1 MKFKK
6 IYALLLSTAI
16 ATTSCVHASNLSGT
30 TDYSQWGN
38 LVLISGS
45 DIMAR
50 EYDGRYYAAIQ
61 CVDDIFNILQFIA
74 VTEGEY
80 CTLSNAYIFM
90 LLAFNIPF
98 GGKQFD
104 PARGTDEW
112 WKKVVEKHKEREF
125 LDLLRILVLI
135 CRDEHLAKL
144 GRSVDAVK
152 AGYAG
157 YTKDDVVEC
166 LAKCI
171 CHLFQCASTA
181 VENVSRY
188 LNNKLSTFT
197 LCLRWTSTVED
208 ENLDDSVLE
217 DILAALLTGYSAN
230 GANKRLGIMNTNP
243 NDDDDDDD
251 ESSEIGFN
259 RSDMFTPKS
268 SSDDDDDDDESS
280 ETGFNRSDRF
290 TPKSSPMIVP
300 NITPMATHQQAMAQQ
315 FQPQFAGSN
324 NFGFPS
330 NSSMFAAPNSFTLPN
345 VMTIL
350 NQPYVVTDNS
360 DTLSRMRQNKP
371 LVEALVN
378 NIKINPHSIFYMYV
392 NRMIVFNQCNEGIST
407 NSVTTVRATLQ
418 DVINDYLI
426 LRAQICSLRLTQDQ
440 VEANRDMISRL
451 LCIAKFMYAF
461 FAGDG
466 LIFPI
471 NTYPR

>member
-1 MKFKK
+1 MPTTT
-6 IYALLLSTAI
+6 IVPNTTPMATYQNVSTTLFYI
-16 ATTSCVHASNLSGT
+16 
-30 TDYSQWGN
+30 SQQQP
-38 LVLISGS
+38 
-45 DIMAR
+45 MT
-50 EYDGRYYAAIQ
+50 Q
-61 CVDDIFNILQFIA
+61 
-74 VTEGEY
+74 
-80 CTLSNAYIFM
+80 
-90 LLAFNIPF
+90 
-98 GGKQFD
+98 
-104 PARGTDEW
+104 
-112 WKKVVEKHKEREF
+112 
-125 LDLLRILVLI
+125 
-135 CRDEHLAKL
+135 
-144 GRSVDAVK
+144 
-152 AGYAG
+152 YAG
-157 YTKDDVVEC
+157 
-166 LAKCI
+166 
-171 CHLFQCASTA
+171 S
-181 VENVSRY
+181 
-188 LNNKLSTFT
+188 NN
-197 LCLRWTSTVED
+197 
-208 ENLDDSVLE
+208 
-217 DILAALLTGYSAN
+217 
-230 GANKRLGIMNTNP
+230 LGFP
-243 NDDDDDDD
+243 
-251 ESSEIGFN
+251 
-259 RSDMFTPKS
+259 S
-268 SSDDDDDDDESS
+268 SSS
-280 ETGFNRSDRF
+280 
-290 TPKSSPMIVP
+290 MIVP

-466 LIFPI
+466 LIFPSTLTQDEI
-471 NTYPR
+471 PLYQVVFDGLFN